1 MSVKLFRYVREIL
14 GLSAYEMARRLGHF
28 KSTEGKEHQ
37 PDVRP
42 YLYKESEAKNIS
54 LSDLMLLRDMSGL
67 SDQDFW
73 KLIEKSARND

>member
-1 MSVKLFRYVREIL
+1 MAVKLFRYVRETL

-28 KSTEGKEHQ
+28 KSKEGKGHI

-42 YLYKESEAKNIS
+42 YLYKETQARTIS
-54 LSDLMLLRDMSGL
+54 LADLLVLRDMVQM
-67 SDQDFW
+67 SDAEFW